1 MCFKLILGI
10 MKNMKNSALMF
21 LNTLQ
26 YSRIN
31 ENLTQKSY

>member
-1 MCFKLILGI
+1 MCIKLILGI
-10 MKNMKNSALMF
+10 MKNMNSALMF